1 MRGSVRGVPG
11 DWHSYRDGYKEHQMP
26 KIVDKLTEA
35 EEKTEEILRRKFSEE
50 QMCAYFLTKTIRS
63 QYQFDDDFVSGWY
76 EEIFN
81 KKPDRIEEARRE
93 LVKEYTNMLMFEKKY
108 RFHLDY
114 WLRQYQEK
122 LIIEMDSFF
131 GGEPGK

>member
-1 MRGSVRGVPG
+1 
-11 DWHSYRDGYKEHQMP
+11 MP
-26 KIVDKLTEA
+26 RMVDKLTEA
-35 EEKTEEILRRKFSEE
+35 EEKIEKALRNKFTEE

-63 QYQFDDDFVSGWY
+63 QYQFDDEFITNWY

-81 KKPDRIEEARRE
+81 KKPEHIETARRE
-93 LVKEYTNMLMFEKKY
+93 LVHSYTNMLMFEKKY

-122 LIIEMDSFF
+122 LITEMESFF